1 MGIRFPP
8 ENGIK
13 KKVEPTKKEI
23 EVGDDNIKDPI
34 SERELLYNSI
44 VLINLVLNQ
53 ENFIEKDFL

>member
-13 KKVEPTKKEI
+13 KKVKPTKKEI

-44 VLINLVLNQ
+44 VLINLVLNE